1 MADAL
6 APPTLPPLEGW
17 VRVDDATDRPFE
29 LGPVSVVARTV
40 VYEDAAIRERVPATA
55 DGPWRFL
62 FASRLEIRPHT
73 PPSKALTKLVGKR
86 ASAGFR
92 SRLEARGFS
101 DVRRV
106 ESRTLRVRV
115 GGGGDRDQR
124 DDARGDD
131 PRSDDATEAEAD
143 VVRYA
148 ATVELAGVELAADAY
163 LAVTPVDGEFLLT
176 GGAYPREVRRGD
188 GETAAALRE
197 AIDPERFR
205 EELFRVIRRI
215 E

>member
-1 MADAL
+1 MPDAL

-62 FASRLEIRPHT
+62 FASRLEIRPRA
-73 PPSKALTKLVGKR
+73 PPSKSLTKLVGKR

-115 GGGGDRDQR
+115 GGGQR
-124 DDARGDD
+124 DDARDD
-131 PRSDDATEAEAD
+131 DDRSNDAETEAEAD
-143 VVRYA
+143 VIRYA

-176 GGAYPREVRRGD
+176 GGAYPREVRGGD
-188 GETAAALRE
+188 AETAAALRE

-205 EELFRVIRRI
+205 EELFRVIRRVG
-215 E
+215 

>member
-1 MADAL
+1 MPDAL

-62 FASRLEIRPHT
+62 FASRLEIRPRT
-73 PPSKALTKLVGKR
+73 PPSKSLTKLVGKR

-115 GGGGDRDQR
+115 GGGQR
-124 DDARGDD
+124 DDARDD
-131 PRSDDATEAEAD
+131 DDRSNDAGNEAEAD
-143 VVRYA
+143 VIRYA

-176 GGAYPREVRRGD
+176 GGAYPREVRGGD
-188 GETAAALRE
+188 AETAAALRE
-197 AIDPERFR
+197 AIEPERFR
-205 EELFRVIRRI
+205 EELFRVIRRV

>member
-6 APPTLPPLEGW
+6 APPTFPSLEGW

-40 VYEDAAIRERVPATA
+40 VYEDAAIRERVPAAA

-124 DDARGDD
+124 DDA
-131 PRSDDATEAEAD
+131 TEAEAD

-176 GGAYPREVRRGD
+176 GGAYPREVRGGD

-205 EELFRVIRRI
+205 EELFRVIRRVG
-215 E
+215 

>member
-1 MADAL
+1 MPDAL

-86 ASAGFR
+86 ASAGFE

-115 GGGGDRDQR
+115 GGGGDETDS
-124 DDARGDD
+124 AGDGG
-131 PRSDDATEAEAD
+131 TEAEAD

-176 GGAYPREVRRGD
+176 GGAYPREVRG
-188 GETAAALRE
+188 GEAETAAALRE
-197 AIDPERFR
+197 VIEPERFR
-205 EELFRVIRRI
+205 EELFRVIRGVG
-215 E
+215 

>member
-40 VYEDAAIRERVPATA
+40 VYEDAAIRERVPAAA
-55 DGPWRFL
+55 DAPWRFL

-115 GGGGDRDQR
+115 GGGDETGSAGD
-124 DDARGDD
+124 GG
-131 PRSDDATEAEAD
+131 TEAEAD

-176 GGAYPREVRRGD
+176 GGAYPREVRGGD
-188 GETAAALRE
+188 AETAAALRE
-197 AIDPERFR
+197 VIEPERFR
-205 EELFRVIRRI
+205 EELFRVIRRVG
-215 E
+215 

>member
-1 MADAL
+1 MSDAL

-86 ASAGFR
+86 ASAGFE
-92 SRLEARGFS
+92 SRLRARGFS

-115 GGGGDRDQR
+115 GGGDETGSAGD
-124 DDARGDD
+124 GG
-131 PRSDDATEAEAD
+131 TEAEAD

-176 GGAYPREVRRGD
+176 GGAYPREVRGGD
-188 GETAAALRE
+188 AETAAALRE
-197 AIDPERFR
+197 VIEPERFR
-205 EELFRVIRRI
+205 EELFRVIRRVG
-215 E
+215 

>member
-1 MADAL
+1 MSDAL

-86 ASAGFR
+86 ASAGFE
-92 SRLEARGFS
+92 SRLGARGFS

-115 GGGGDRDQR
+115 GGGDETGSAGD
-124 DDARGDD
+124 GG
-131 PRSDDATEAEAD
+131 TEAEAD

-176 GGAYPREVRRGD
+176 GGAYPREVRGGD
-188 GETAAALRE
+188 AETAAALRE
-197 AIDPERFR
+197 VIEPERFR
-205 EELFRVIRRI
+205 EELFRVIRRVG
-215 E
+215 

>member
-6 APPTLPPLEGW
+6 APPALPSLEGW

-40 VYEDAAIRERVPATA
+40 VYEDATIRERVPATA

-73 PPSKALTKLVGKR
+73 PPSKSLTKLVGKR

-115 GGGGDRDQR
+115 GGGGDGQR
-124 DDARGDD
+124 DAGRDDDTRG
-131 PRSDDATEAEAD
+131 DDATESEAD
-143 VVRYA
+143 VIRYA

-163 LAVTPVDGEFLLT
+163 LAVTPVDGEFRLT
-176 GGAYPREVRRGD
+176 GGAYPREVRGGD

-205 EELFRVIRRI
+205 EELFRVIRGVG
-215 E
+215 

>member
-1 MADAL
+1 MSDAL

-55 DGPWRFL
+55 GGPWRFL
-62 FASRLEIRPHT
+62 FASRLGIRPHA
-73 PPSKALTKLVGKR
+73 PPSTALTKLVGKR

-101 DVRRV
+101 DVRRA

-115 GGGGDRDQR
+115 GGGG
-124 DDARGDD
+124 GDGTD
-131 PRSDDATEAEAD
+131 SAGDDATVAEAD
-143 VVRYA
+143 VVRYV
-148 ATVELAGVELAADAY
+148 ATVELAGVELAVDAY

-176 GGAYPREVRRGD
+176 GGAYPREVRGGD
-188 GETAAALRE
+188 AETAAALRE
-197 AIDPERFR
+197 AINPERFR
-205 EELFRVIRRI
+205 EELFRVIRGV